1 MLRGIQLLEESR
13 LPLSDVGDG
22 IFECESSCKANGSVA
37 YGTRKI
43 GKQYIET
50 WIEWNTRQDAIAEL
64 RLVGCFSLKG

>member
-1 MLRGIQLLEESR
+1 MLEESR